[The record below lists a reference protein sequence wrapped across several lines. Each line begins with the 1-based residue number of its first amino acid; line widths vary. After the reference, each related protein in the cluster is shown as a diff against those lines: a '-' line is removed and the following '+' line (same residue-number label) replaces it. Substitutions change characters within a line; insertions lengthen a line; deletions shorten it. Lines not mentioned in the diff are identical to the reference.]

1 MFIHPEVLR
10 SVPLYIKVLS
20 FRGPK
25 SKGLTSASVK
35 FSALTSRCLYTFRG
49 LTSSGLHLL
58 LEVLTSKGFTNRSI
72 SSRDRTTRGLTSK
85 GVTSS
90 GLTFRDPT
98 SSGLT
103 TRGVMTRGSFIQ
115 GSHVQCSYEL

>member
-1 MFIHPEVLR
+1 MFIHPKALR
-10 SVPLYIKVLS
+10 SVPLYIGVLS

-25 SKGLTSASVK
+25 SKGLTSSNVK
-35 FSALTSRCLYTFRG
+35 FSDLTSRCLYTLRG
-49 LTSSGLHLL
+49 LTSSG
-58 LEVLTSKGFTNRSI
+58 R
-72 SSRDRTTRGLTSK
+72 TSK

-90 GLTFRDPT
+90 GLTFRDLT

-115 GSHVQCSYEL
+115 GSHVQCSYE

>member
-1 MFIHPEVLR
+1 MC
-10 SVPLYIKVLS
+10 SYIQRPYVQCHSLCIGVLS

-25 SKGLTSASVK
+25 SKGLTCSSVK
-35 FSALTSRCLYTFRG
+35 FSDLTSRCLYTLRG
-49 LTSSGLHLL
+49 LTSSG
-58 LEVLTSKGFTNRSI
+58 R
-72 SSRDRTTRGLTSK
+72 TSK